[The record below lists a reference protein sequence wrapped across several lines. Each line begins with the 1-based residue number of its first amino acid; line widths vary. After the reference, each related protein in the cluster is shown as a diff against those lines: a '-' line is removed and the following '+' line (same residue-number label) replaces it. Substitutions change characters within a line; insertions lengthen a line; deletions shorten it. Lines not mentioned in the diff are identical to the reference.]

1 MGSVRKRSLAPADGD
16 RPRPRAAGKLEVP
29 CFLFP
34 DGTLTLDPG
43 LCLEKARQGT
53 WAL

>member
-1 MGSVRKRSLAPADGD
+1 MRKVGLAPAGGD
-16 RPRPRAAGKLEVP
+16 RPRPRAAGKLGVP

-43 LCLEKARQGT
+43 LCLEKAGQGT
-53 WAL
+53 GTL

>member
-1 MGSVRKRSLAPADGD
+1 MRKRSLAPAGGD
-16 RPRPRAAGKLEVP
+16 RPRPRAAGKLGVR

-53 WAL
+53 GAL